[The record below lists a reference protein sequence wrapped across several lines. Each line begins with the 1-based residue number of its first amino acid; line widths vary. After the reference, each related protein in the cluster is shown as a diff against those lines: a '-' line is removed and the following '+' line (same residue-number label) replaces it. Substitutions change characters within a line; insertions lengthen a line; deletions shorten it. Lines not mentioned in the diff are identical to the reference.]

1 MRLPSFE
8 ETLIYEVRSFY
19 VPRPIY
25 HGFLSNCSD
34 GCCEYHVD
42 VEYDWSI
49 SEWMTP
55 SVLPWRKRKI
65 TPDEWKSRS
74 HKSGGVWNWTY
85 YTIGFQTHIIWE
97 CFVTLRYYIDAGYM
111 VVCRLQPSSKCWT
124 QKVSRIL
131 VTQHQNS
138 QHLKF
143 PWRSTL
149 SIYWRAHIYEVSVR
163 IRTKWLFENWVC
175 TSS

>member
-49 SEWMTP
+49 REWLTP

-65 TPDEWKSRS
+65 TPDEWKSGS
-74 HKSGGVWNWTY
+74 HKSGGISN

-97 CFVTLRYYIDAGYM
+97 CFVTLRYSIDAGYT
-111 VVCRLQPSSKCWT
+111 VACRLKPNIKCWT
-124 QKVSRIL
+124 DKVSR
-131 VTQHQNS
+131 
-138 QHLKF
+138 HL
-143 PWRSTL
+143 
-149 SIYWRAHIYEVSVR
+149 
-163 IRTKWLFENWVC
+163 
-175 TSS
+175 

>member
-1 MRLPSFE
+1 MRIPSFE
-8 ETLIYEVRSFY
+8 ETLIYEVRSIY

-25 HGFLSNCSD
+25 SFRLSNCSD

-49 SEWMTP
+49 REWLTP

-74 HKSGGVWNWTY
+74 HNSGGVWTF

-97 CFVTLRYYIDAGYM
+97 CFVTLRYSIDAGYCNP
-111 VVCRLQPSSKCWT
+111 VTRLHVGSSPTASVGNK
-124 QKVSRIL
+124 KSLAIF
-131 VTQHQNS
+131 VTN
-138 QHLKF
+138 
-143 PWRSTL
+143 
-149 SIYWRAHIYEVSVR
+149 I
-163 IRTKWLFENWVC
+163 
-175 TSS
+175 